1 MEIKFFGATKIVTGS
16 NILISTEKYKL
27 LLDCG
32 MFQGAKEIENL
43 NYSAFPYDPKQ
54 IDYLILTHAHIDHSG
69 RIPKLVNEGFRGRII
84 STKPTM
90 QLSEIMLK
98 DSAHIQQTDIEWE
111 NNRRRRSGE
120 ELKKPLYTIEEAQH
134 SISYFNAYNYDQE
147 ITLNDD
153 IKLIFRDAGHILG
166 SAIVELWIRE
176 YNSTIKI
183 VYTGD
188 LGMPKRPILKDP
200 EYIKDAD
207 YLIIESTYGN
217 RVHENYIDSMNELI
231 EIIENTANRG
241 GTVLIPSFAVGRTQ
255 ELIYELNKYY
265 EYINTEE
272 YKKIPIYI
280 DSPMAIEATRIFQEN
295 AIFFDDEAKKLIL
308 SGDNP
313 FEFDNLRYVQS
324 QEESMN
330 LNKAQYPKVIISASG
345 MANAGRIRHHL
356 KHNLWNPQNS
366 LVFVGYQAEGTLGRL
381 ILDGVKKVKLLGEE
395 IIVGLEVYNL
405 QGFSAHA
412 DILHIREWLS
422 HFEKKPK
429 KAFVVHGEVDAAN
442 SLSRELLYDF
452 GIESIIPNF
461 GDGFIIKDGFTSQIS
476 DLDINILNERFDI
489 LNEIELLEDEIKN
502 LKLLIEENKNDKI
515 LRKSYDI
522 LKNKVTEAKNV
533 LLEINLLLGK

>member
-1 MEIKFFGATKIVTGS
+1 
-16 NILISTEKYKL
+16 
-27 LLDCG
+27 
-32 MFQGAKEIENL
+32 
-43 NYSAFPYDPKQ
+43 
-54 IDYLILTHAHIDHSG
+54 
-69 RIPKLVNEGFRGRII
+69 
-84 STKPTM
+84 
-90 QLSEIMLK
+90 
-98 DSAHIQQTDIEWE
+98 
-111 NNRRRRSGE
+111 
-120 ELKKPLYTIEEAQH
+120 
-134 SISYFNAYNYDQE
+134 
-147 ITLNDD
+147 
-153 IKLIFRDAGHILG
+153 
-166 SAIVELWIRE
+166 
-176 YNSTIKI
+176 
-183 VYTGD
+183 
-188 LGMPKRPILKDP
+188 
-200 EYIKDAD
+200 
-207 YLIIESTYGN
+207 
-217 RVHENYIDSMNELI
+217 
-231 EIIENTANRG
+231 
-241 GTVLIPSFAVGRTQ
+241 
-255 ELIYELNKYY
+255 
-265 EYINTEE
+265 
-272 YKKIPIYI
+272 
-280 DSPMAIEATRIFQEN
+280 
-295 AIFFDDEAKKLIL
+295 
-308 SGDNP
+308 
-313 FEFDNLRYVQS
+313 
-324 QEESMN
+324 MN

>member
-1 MEIKFFGATKIVTGS
+1 MEIKFFGATKFVTGS
-16 NILISTEKYKL
+16 NILISTKKYNL

-32 MFQGAKEIENL
+32 MFQGEKEIEDFNF
-43 NYSAFPYDPKQ
+43 AQFPYDPQK

-69 RIPKLVNEGFRGRII
+69 RIPKLVNEGFKGKII

-90 QLSEIMLK
+90 QLCEIMLK
-98 DSAHIQQTDIEWE
+98 DSAHIQESDAVWE
-111 NNRRRRSGE
+111 NNRRKRAGE
-120 ELKKPLYTIEEAQH
+120 ELKKPLYTIQEAQH
-134 SISYFNAYNYDQE
+134 SISYFKTYDYDQE
-147 ITLNDD
+147 IKLNDD

-166 SAIVELWIRE
+166 SAILELWINE
-176 YNSTIKI
+176 DGNNIKI
-183 VYTGD
+183 VYSGD
-188 LGMPKRPILKDP
+188 LGMPGRPIIRNP
-200 EYIKDAD
+200 EYIADAD

-217 RVHENYIDSMNELI
+217 RIHENYSDSMDKLI
-231 EIIENTANRG
+231 DIIERTALRG

-265 EYINTEE
+265 EYTNTEE

-295 AIFFDDEAKKLIL
+295 AIYFDEDAKKLIL

-313 FEFDNLRYVQS
+313 FAFDNLRYVQS

-381 ILDGVKKVKLLGEE
+381 ILDGAKKVKLLGEE
-395 IIVGLEVYNL
+395 IAVELEVYNV

-412 DILHIREWLS
+412 DIVHLKEWLS
-422 HFEKKPK
+422 HFEKKPMK
-429 KAFVVHGEVDAAN
+429 IFIVHGEVEAAN
-442 SLSRELLYDF
+442 NLSREILYNF
-452 GIESIIPNF
+452 GIESIIPDF
-461 GDGFIIKDGFTSQIS
+461 GDGFIIKNGFTTQTS
-476 DLDINILNERFDI
+476 DLKVRDMNDLINIV
-489 LNEIELLEDEIKN
+489 NEINQLEEEIKN
-502 LKLLIEENKNDKI
+502 LKLILSENKNDKTI
-515 LRKSYDI
+515 IKSYDI
-522 LKNKVTEAKNV
+522 LKNKVTEIKNA
-533 LLEINLLLGK
+533 LLEINILLGK

>member
-1 MEIKFFGATKIVTGS
+1 MEIKFFGATKFVTGS
-16 NILISTEKYKL
+16 NILISTKKYNL

-32 MFQGAKEIENL
+32 MFQGEKEIEDFNF
-43 NYSAFPYDPKQ
+43 AQFPYDPQK

-69 RIPKLVNEGFRGRII
+69 RIPKLVNEGFKGKII

-90 QLSEIMLK
+90 QLCEIMLK
-98 DSAHIQQTDIEWE
+98 DSAHIQESDAVWE
-111 NNRRRRSGE
+111 NNRRKRAGE
-120 ELKKPLYTIEEAQH
+120 ELKKPLYTIQEAQH
-134 SISYFNAYNYDQE
+134 SISYFKTYDYDQE
-147 ITLNDD
+147 IKLNDD

-166 SAIVELWIRE
+166 SAILELWINE
-176 YNSTIKI
+176 DGNNIKI
-183 VYTGD
+183 VYSGD
-188 LGMPKRPILKDP
+188 LGMPGRPIIRNP
-200 EYIKDAD
+200 EYIADAD

-217 RVHENYIDSMNELI
+217 RIHENYSDSMDKLI
-231 EIIENTANRG
+231 DIIERTALRG

-265 EYINTEE
+265 EYTNTEE

-295 AIFFDDEAKKLIL
+295 AIYFDEDAKKLIL

-313 FEFDNLRYVQS
+313 FAFDNLRYVQS

-381 ILDGVKKVKLLGEE
+381 ILDGAKKVKLLGEE
-395 IIVGLEVYNL
+395 IAVELEVYNV

-412 DILHIREWLS
+412 DIVHLKEWLS

-522 LKNKVTEAKNV
+522 LKNKVTEAKSV

>member
-16 NILISTEKYKL
+16 NILISTEKNKL

>member
-412 DILHIREWLS
+412 NILHIREWLS